1 MPVAR
6 KLGGGEAEAGRLE
19 AARLLEDAKRDADAM
34 HKASEIEVRERMLTL
49 RAEVESELKDRRVEI
64 AKAEERVT
72 AREAQAVVKESE
84 IVRRE
89 QGVDD
94 REAHA
99 RQLQEELK
107 VAREEEQ
114 QVLERTAGMTAVQAR
129 DVLLRRTE
137 EQARHDMA
145 RMIRQIEEEA
155 KHEADRRVR
164 NIISIGIQRTAASH
178 AAETTVSM
186 VELPSD
192 DMKGRIIGREGRN
205 IRALENLTG
214 VDVIIDDTP
223 AGGDPVGLRRRPA
236 RGRPALRLEAR
247 GRRPDPPRTHRGGR
261 TTRPRPRSR
270 RRSSRQA
277 SRRSFE
283 ANVPG
288 LHPDLIKLLGRLRYR
303 TSYGQNVLRHSLE
316 CTHLAAIMA
325 AELGA
330 SVKTTRRAALL
341 HDIGKAVTH
350 EVEGSHAVIG
360 AQFARKHRESSA
372 VVHAIEAHHYDVEPQ
387 TVEAVLVQ
395 AADAISAARPG
406 ARGESME
413 HYVKRLEALERIA
426 TQKKGVDRCYAMQAG
441 REVRVMVKPGEI
453 DDDEATLA
461 RARDRA
467 RGRGE
472 PRVPRPDQDHGDSRV
487 ARDGVRAMSLP
498 DVHAFSSHL
507 PVRIS
512 FGDDVIDELPA
523 VLSDAGAKSVLVVIE
538 EPVAALAGVVRALA
552 ACEAAGVR
560 FERYL
565 KGPGE
570 PSLAAVDEAA
580 AAGAGA
586 DAVVGIGGGS
596 ALDLAKAARVVL
608 QQGGPV
614 ARFLAGATPLEP
626 QRTPLV
632 LIPTTSGT
640 GSEVSGASVL
650 TDKATGRKG
659 VVAGPLMRATHA
671 LVDPLL
677 TAGLPPGPDRT
688 DRHRC
693 ARPGDRRRHRA
704 QRQPAVRGDRARGCA
719 SPLDGRAARRRGRE
733 RPRCSPRAGAREPA
747 RRARDEPLGLLGR
760 PFARAGHR

>member
-1 MPVAR
+1 MAVIMLVAGLLLGAAVAYAVAR

-84 IVRRE
+84 ILRRE

-223 AGGDPVGLRRRPA
+223 QAVILSGFDGVRREVARLCVSKLVADGRIHPA
-236 RGRPALRLEAR
+236 RIEEAYY
-247 GRRPDPPRTHRGGR
+247 
-261 TTRPRPRSR
+261 
-270 RRSSRQA
+270 QA
-277 SRRSFE
+277 KAEIEEEIVKAGEQASFE

-453 DDDEATLA
+453 DDDEATLLA
-461 RARDRA
+461 REIAH
-467 RGRGE
+467 E
-472 PRVPRPDQDHGDSRV
+472 VEE
-487 ARDGVRAMSLP
+487 SLEYP
-498 DVHAFSSHL
+498 GQ
-507 PVRIS
+507 IKIT
-512 FGDDVIDELPA
+512 VIRE
-523 VLSDAGAKSVLVVIE
+523 S
-538 EPVAALAGVVRALA
+538 
-552 ACEAAGVR
+552 
-560 FERYL
+560 
-565 KGPGE
+565 
-570 PSLAAVDEAA
+570 
-580 AAGAGA
+580 
-586 DAVVGIGGGS
+586 
-596 ALDLAKAARVVL
+596 
-608 QQGGPV
+608 
-614 ARFLAGATPLEP
+614 
-626 QRTPLV
+626 
-632 LIPTTSGT
+632 
-640 GSEVSGASVL
+640 
-650 TDKATGRKG
+650 
-659 VVAGPLMRATHA
+659 RAT
-671 LVDPLL
+671 
-677 TAGLPPGPDRT
+677 
-688 DRHRC
+688 
-693 ARPGDRRRHRA
+693 
-704 QRQPAVRGDRARGCA
+704 
-719 SPLDGRAARRRGRE
+719 E
-733 RPRCSPRAGAREPA
+733 
-747 RRARDEPLGLLGR
+747 
-760 PFARAGHR
+760 FAR